1 MPGLCLYI
9 SVYIIGGAVLCG
21 LCLLA
26 AVVRQVKRQQPR
38 AVIIPSAALPD
49 TKIEQALRSARRQ
62 LGPNY
67 CRIDVYAADLGNLG
81 KARRIL
87 LERLTADFDFCLLD
101 YHGVRRLWRMAA
113 GGGCDFWRIMPDGQC
128 KKISRKTISKA
139 NAVIKRG

>member
-9 SVYIIGGAVLCG
+9 SVYIIVGAVLCG

-67 CRIDVYAADLGNLG
+67 CRIDVYAADLGNFG
-81 KARRIL
+81 KKRRML
-87 LERLTADFDFCLLD
+87 LERLTADFDFGLLNHHD
-101 YHGVRRLWRMAA
+101 VRRLWRMAV
-113 GGGCDFWRIMPDGQC
+113 GGGCDFWRIMPNGQC
-128 KKISRKTISKA
+128 KKISRKTANKA
-139 NAVIKRG
+139 GAIIKRG